1 MLSGRVGH
9 NLATEQQQISV
20 AKWECYFNSSGEG
33 VQFSSVAQL
42 CPILC
47 DPMDCSTLGLQVKG

>member
-33 VQFSSVAQL
+33 VQFSSVQSLSCVQFFAT
-42 CPILC
+42 PWTVAH
-47 DPMDCSTLGLQVKG
+47 SASR